1 MIDTIQIHDL
11 SFRYADEERLVLQ
24 GVDVRISADQIVAV
38 LGNNGSGKTTLL
50 LMLLQRL
57 LPQQGQ
63 ILFSGENGGD
73 GSPYRIGYLPQIEK
87 VPFGF
92 TIQEY
97 ILMGRFPW
105 IERFHMPEK
114 ADQDKV
120 HEVMEQLDIL
130 PMARK
135 HLQDVSGG
143 ELQKVRIA
151 RMLAQEP
158 DLFLMDEPANHLD
171 LKNRVELLK
180 IIKMLKD
187 NKKIVIFTTHEPND
201 AVEIADQVL
210 LMRQGHKIAF
220 GETRRVLNQETLQKT
235 FDIPITIQM
244 VKQKPYILPGG

>member
-1 MIDTIQIHDL
+1 M
-11 SFRYADEERLVLQ
+11 
-24 GVDVRISADQIVAV
+24 DVRISADQIVAV

-63 ILFSGENGGD
+63 ILFSGENGAMDRPIASDIYPRSKKCRSDLPFRRHID
-73 GSPYRIGYLPQIEK
+73 GA
-87 VPFGF
+87 
-92 TIQEY
+92 
-97 ILMGRFPW
+97 FPW

-180 IIKMLKD
+180 IIKKLKD

-235 FDIPITIQM
+235 FDISITIQM

>member
-1 MIDTIQIHDL
+1 MITTIQIRNL
-11 SFRYADEERLVLQ
+11 SFHYTGEERLVLQ
-24 GVDVRISADQIVAV
+24 GVDARIGGDQIVAV

-57 LPQQGQ
+57 LPQQGE
-63 ILFSGENGGD
+63 ISFLGED
-73 GSPYRIGYLPQIEK
+73 GVIGTHLRIGYLPQIEK

-92 TIQEY
+92 TTQEY

-120 HEVMEQLDIL
+120 YEVMQELDIL
-130 PMARK
+130 HMARK
-135 HLQDVSGG
+135 HLKDVSGG

-151 RMLAQEP
+151 RMLAQDP

-180 IIKMLKD
+180 IIKKLKED
-187 NKKIVIFTTHEPND
+187 KKIVIFTTHDPND
-201 AVEIADQVL
+201 AVEIADRVL
-210 LMRQGHKIAF
+210 LMRQGQKIAF
-220 GETRRVLNQETLQKT
+220 GETRRVLNQQTLQET
-235 FDIPITIQM
+235 FDIPITIRM
-244 VKQKPYILPGG
+244 VKRKPYILSGG